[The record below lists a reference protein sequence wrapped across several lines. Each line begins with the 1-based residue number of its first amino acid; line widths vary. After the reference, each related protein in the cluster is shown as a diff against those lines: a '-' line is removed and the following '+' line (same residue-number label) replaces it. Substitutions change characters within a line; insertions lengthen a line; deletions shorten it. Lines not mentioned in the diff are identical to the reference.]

1 MVHYLNVMEELRNGG
16 GGHNINGDDGD
27 EESEDKHSKKLEE
40 AKGYV
45 DDLRKDNA
53 SPGELMA
60 RLITDIENN
69 REAYRT
75 SIYQSYWRI

>member
-40 AKGYV
+40 AR
-45 DDLRKDNA
+45 DM
-53 SPGELMA
+53 LM
-60 RLITDIENN
+60 LCE
-69 REAYRT
+69 
-75 SIYQSYWRI
+75 RIMPVRAN